1 MLALQN
7 FPSPNSMQ
15 YKKTKNKIKRNAL
28 FHIPLYTYR
37 KKAKTI
43 SPKSRI
49 VSLIKKLVKEV
60 IGSRVS
66 FILGSTVF
74 LSIKPSTSS
83 HPV

>member
-15 YKKTKNKIKRNAL
+15 YKNIKNKIKRNAL
-28 FHIPLYTYR
+28 FHILLYTYR
-37 KKAKTI
+37 KKAEAI

-49 VSLIKKLVKEV
+49 VSLIKKLVKEA

-66 FILGSTVF
+66 FILGSIVF
-74 LSIKPSTSS
+74 LSDKPSTSS
-83 HPV
+83 HLV

>member
-15 YKKTKNKIKRNAL
+15 YKSTKNKIKRNAL

-49 VSLIKKLVKEV
+49 VSLIKKLVKEA

-74 LSIKPSTSS
+74 LSIKLPTSS
-83 HPV
+83 HLV

>member
-7 FPSPNSMQ
+7 FPSPDSMQ
-15 YKKTKNKIKRNAL
+15 YNSTKYKIKRNAL
-28 FHIPLYTYR
+28 FHIPLYVYR

-49 VSLIKKLVKEV
+49 VSLIKKLVKEA

-66 FILGSTVF
+66 FILGSIVF
-74 LSIKPSTSS
+74 LSDKLSTSS
-83 HPV
+83 HLV

>member
-1 MLALQN
+1 MLASGN

-15 YKKTKNKIKRNAL
+15 YKSTKNKIKRNAL

-49 VSLIKKLVKEV
+49 VSLIKKLVKEA

-66 FILGSTVF
+66 FILESTVF
-74 LSIKPSTSS
+74 LPIKLPTSS
-83 HPV
+83 HLV

>member
-15 YKKTKNKIKRNAL
+15 YKSTKNKIKRNAL
-28 FHIPLYTYR
+28 FHIPLYIYR

-49 VSLIKKLVKEV
+49 VSLIKKLVKEAMG
-60 IGSRVS
+60 IRVS

-74 LSIKPSTSS
+74 LPIKLPTSS
-83 HPV
+83 HLV

>member
-15 YKKTKNKIKRNAL
+15 YKSAKNKIKRKAI

-49 VSLIKKLVKEV
+49 VSLIKKLVKEA

-74 LSIKPSTSS
+74 LSIKLPTSS
-83 HPV
+83 HLV